1 MRRNSQNPSLNNENT
16 SQEKLVPVTLID
28 DKKTNPEIL
37 NSLIERISSK
47 ISFQKKNI
55 NIENENFL
63 KIYPSQIESNNDKS
77 NNIAFNNYN
86 NKSFNNDLKKR
97 KESVISINNKRK
109 RKGSILPLIDK
120 NPLAFFNSIKKLDH
134 TNTPYGKNLFKITIY
149 ESLLGVFSLA
159 SIIFAILDNEIYISK
174 SRHFLNIKIKE
185 IGLSFPN
192 LDILF
197 TLKDRKISYIENIIR
212 TINGVI
218 SITCCIILFIKYQCH
233 LTCGKLDKKLSEYDG
248 LFSSRL
254 IFGLLFECLIS
265 IIFYPPHMNIVFC
278 GISITNIYAISL
290 NCIFLPFN
298 MLKSYNVFRMLIIH
312 SKYNSKISRTICQS
326 YKVIGG
332 AKFSIKSEL
341 NSKILRYLFL
351 FFIIFSIV
359 LSCLIRDFEHFA
371 SNKTK
376 YLEGKR
382 STNDL
387 QNFMNNYWLVI
398 VSVTNVAFGDEYPRT
413 MFGRMIIFI
422 TSLLGILSIGL
433 GIAKLCEKLEF
444 TTNEKE
450 AYLKLKR
457 VFDPENI
464 QNKAANVIKTILLI
478 AKNAKEK
485 ENLFIEQ
492 SKYFKEKTILIMK
505 IKAETKIF
513 KNELLISRVYSLPI
527 TDLIKT
533 MEIKLYDNITDITK
547 ELDKI
552 NLIEEEFEEIRK
564 NQMYIEDKL
573 KTTFHFQTQ
582 ICKQLI
588 ELQNQ
593 NYLNK
598 DKIPK
603 EKKISNKKQIPK
615 LNIINLIN
623 DNNNYDNTNAN
634 KNENYNKG
642 NKKNLL
648 KMNNSNIYI
657 LSNKSSFRSKIFGSK
672 ILIRKNKNLINVN
685 HKNENIKRS
694 KSYKIIYRKIKLEP
708 IKEKRKKNKIEL
720 MKKKYFN
727 YIKNAKRR
735 NSIEG
740 SSTNLSNQFLKNEI
754 NNMNNIKKKGSVFG
768 INFEINNNNNL
779 I

>member
-16 SQEKLVPVTLID
+16 SQEKLVPATLID
-28 DKKTNPEIL
+28 EKKTNPEIL

-47 ISFQKKNI
+47 ISLQKKHI
-55 NIENENFL
+55 NIFGNDNCL
-63 KIYPSQIESNNDKS
+63 KITPSQIEQNNEKT
-77 NNIAFNNYN
+77 NNITFNNYT
-86 NKSFNNDLKKR
+86 NKNFQNDLKKR
-97 KESVISINNKRK
+97 KESVFSIASKRK
-109 RKGSILPLIDK
+109 RKSILPLIDN

-134 TNTPYGKNLFKITIY
+134 TNTPYGKNLFKIKIY
-149 ESLLGVFSLA
+149 ESLLGIFSLA

-174 SRHFLNIKIKE
+174 SRKFLEKQLKE

-192 LDILF
+192 LDTLH

-212 TINGVI
+212 LINGGT

-233 LTCGKLDKKLSEYDG
+233 LSCGKLDKRLSEYDG

-254 IFGLLFECLIS
+254 ICGLFLECLIS
-265 IIFYPPHMNIVFC
+265 IIFYPPDINIVFC
-278 GISITNIYAISL
+278 GFSIKNIYAISL
-290 NCIFLPFN
+290 NCFILPLN

-341 NSKILRYLFL
+341 NSRILRYLFL
-351 FFIIFSIV
+351 FFIIFSVV

-371 SNKTK
+371 LDKTK
-376 YLEGKR
+376 NLEGKR
-382 STNDL
+382 SINDL
-387 QNFMNNYWLVI
+387 QNFINNYWLVI

-413 MFGRMIIFI
+413 IYGRGIIFV
-422 TSLLGILSIGL
+422 TSILGILSIGL

-444 TTNEKE
+444 TSNEKE

-457 VFDPENI
+457 VFDPENM

-485 ENLFIEQ
+485 GNLFIEQ
-492 SKYFKEKTILIMK
+492 SKYVKEKTILIMK

-533 MEIKLYDNITDITK
+533 MEIKLYDNMTDINK

-552 NLIEEEFEEIRK
+552 NLIDEEFEEIQK
-564 NQMYIEDKL
+564 NQSYIEDKL
-573 KTTFHFQTQ
+573 KTTFHFQTE

-588 ELQNQ
+588 ELQNK

-598 DKIPK
+598 DNKK

-615 LNIINLIN
+615 INIIS
-623 DNNNYDNTNAN
+623 DNNDKNNIN
-634 KNENYNKG
+634 KNENN
-642 NKKNLL
+642 NKKEKKKLL
-648 KMNNSNIYI
+648 KLNNSNIYK
-657 LSNKSSFRSKIFGSK
+657 LNQSSFRSKLFGTK
-672 ILIRKNKNLINVN
+672 ILTKKGNNKNIINLKTDN
-685 HKNENIKRS
+685 KKRS
-694 KSYKIIYRKIKLEP
+694 NSHKIIYRKIKLEP
-708 IKEKRKKNKIEL
+708 LKEKKKKNKIEI

-727 YIKNAKRR
+727 YIKNTKRR

-740 SSTNLSNQFLKNEI
+740 SSTNLTNKEIINELKI
-754 NNMNNIKKKGSVFG
+754 LKKKKKKGSVIG
-768 INFEINNNNNL
+768 IYCGMNNNNN
-779 I
+779 

>member
-16 SQEKLVPVTLID
+16 SQEKLVPITLID
-28 DKKTNPEIL
+28 EKKSNPEII

-47 ISFQKKNI
+47 ISLQKKNF
-55 NIENENFL
+55 NKFENQNFL
-63 KIYPSQIESNNDKS
+63 KINNSQIEQTLKT
-77 NNIAFNNYN
+77 NNITFNDYN
-86 NKSFNNDLKKR
+86 NKDSQIDLKKR
-97 KESVISINNKRK
+97 KESIISINSKRK

-134 TNTPYGKNLFKITIY
+134 TNTPYGKNLFKIKIY
-149 ESLLGVFSLA
+149 ESLLGIFSLT

-174 SRHFLNIKIKE
+174 SRKFLNKKLKE

-192 LDILF
+192 LNILK
-197 TLKDRKISYIENIIR
+197 TLKDRKISNIENMIR
-212 TINGVI
+212 LINGGI
-218 SITCCIILFIKYQCH
+218 SLTCCIILFIKYQCH
-233 LTCGKLDKKLSEYDG
+233 LSCGKLDKRLSEYDG

-254 IFGLLFECLIS
+254 IFGLFFECLIS
-265 IIFYPPHMNIVFC
+265 IIFYPPDINIVFC
-278 GISITNIYAISL
+278 GISIKNIYAISL
-290 NCIFLPFN
+290 NCLILPFN

-371 SNKTK
+371 SDKTK

-382 STNDL
+382 SMNDL
-387 QNFMNNYWLVI
+387 QNYINNYWLVI

-413 MFGRMIIFI
+413 IFGRLVIFI
-422 TSLLGILSIGL
+422 TSILGILSIGL

-444 TTNEKE
+444 TSNEKE

-485 ENLFIEQ
+485 ENLYIEQ
-492 SKYFKEKTILIMK
+492 SKYFKEKTILLMK

-513 KNELLISRVYSLPI
+513 KNEFLISRVYSLPI

-533 MEIKLYDNITDITK
+533 MEIKLYDNMMDISK
-547 ELDKI
+547 DLEKI
-552 NLIEEEFEEIRK
+552 NFIENEFEEIQK
-564 NQMYIEDKL
+564 NQDFIEQKL
-573 KTTFHFQTQ
+573 KNTFDLQIE
-582 ICKQLI
+582 ICKQLV
-588 ELQNQ
+588 ELQNN

-598 DKIPK
+598 DNNKK
-603 EKKISNKKQIPK
+603 EKKTNNKKQIPK
-615 LNIINLIN
+615 LNIININN
-623 DNNNYDNTNAN
+623 DNNNI
-634 KNENYNKG
+634 YN
-642 NKKNLL
+642 NKKVDNKKLL
-648 KMNNSNIYI
+648 KTNISNNYVK
-657 LSNKSSFRSKIFGSK
+657 SNKSSFRSKIIGTK
-672 ILIRKNKNLINVN
+672 ILNKKGKNKNLILNN
-685 HKNENIKRS
+685 KIESKKRS
-694 KSYKIIYRKIKLEP
+694 YSYKIIYRKMRLEP
-708 IKEKRKKNKIEL
+708 LKEKKKKNKIEV

-727 YIKNAKRR
+727 YIKNNKRR

-740 SSTNLSNQFLKNEI
+740 SSTKIPIQGFKNDLKNFK
-754 NNMNNIKKKGSVFG
+754 NIKKKGSVIG
-768 INFEINNNNNL
+768 ICFNINNNNNL

>member
-278 GISITNIYAISL
+278 GFSITNIYAISL

-341 NSKILRYLFL
+341 NSRILRYLFL
-351 FFIIFSIV
+351 FFIIFSVV

-371 SNKTK
+371 LDKTK
-376 YLEGKR
+376 NLEGKR
-382 STNDL
+382 SINDL
-387 QNFMNNYWLVI
+387 QNFINNYWLVI

-413 MFGRMIIFI
+413 IYGRGIIFV
-422 TSLLGILSIGL
+422 TSILGILSIGL

-444 TTNEKE
+444 TSNEKE

-457 VFDPENI
+457 VFDPENM

-485 ENLFIEQ
+485 GNLFIEQ
-492 SKYFKEKTILIMK
+492 SKYVKEKTILIMK

-513 KNELLISRVYSLPI
+513 KNELLISRVYSIPLN
-527 TDLIKT
+527 DLIKT
-533 MEIKLYDNITDITK
+533 METNLYEHLLDITND
-547 ELDKI
+547 LDKVNFI
-552 NLIEEEFEEIRK
+552 EREFTLIEKNQQIIGEKLKKITFIQDEISKILSDTHNINYLKHQNEKIIKQKEIKEKKLNIKQSKEMKLNVNVKKIFSFQNEEKKKKKENYKNNLIIRKHKNLESRLSKNLIGIEIRLNKIERSNSDKIKYKGKIGNVTPLNRNKKKKGLYSKIRK
-564 NQMYIEDKL
+564 NHCSTIIELNKKVSLTLNDFDTL
-573 KTTFHFQTQ
+573 LPNNNFMTTFH
-582 ICKQLI
+582 K
-588 ELQNQ
+588 N
-593 NYLNK
+593 
-598 DKIPK
+598 
-603 EKKISNKKQIPK
+603 
-615 LNIINLIN
+615 LNIK
-623 DNNNYDNTNAN
+623 NN
-634 KNENYNKG
+634 
-642 NKKNLL
+642 
-648 KMNNSNIYI
+648 
-657 LSNKSSFRSKIFGSK
+657 
-672 ILIRKNKNLINVN
+672 
-685 HKNENIKRS
+685 
-694 KSYKIIYRKIKLEP
+694 P
-708 IKEKRKKNKIEL
+708 
-720 MKKKYFN
+720 
-727 YIKNAKRR
+727 
-735 NSIEG
+735 
-740 SSTNLSNQFLKNEI
+740 
-754 NNMNNIKKKGSVFG
+754 
-768 INFEINNNNNL
+768 
-779 I
+779 